1 MEYAELLDKLEDYLE
16 FLKSIEGDRLL
27 IQKRADNII
36 STREN
41 LVPSSTIME
50 HNFEIVSN
58 EKLFPQENN
67 EKIDTDWESA
77 QTLEVLYSKIKD
89 CLKCPFGQSRT
100 HFVFGEGNPDADVML
115 IGEAPGA
122 DEDKIG
128 KPFVGKAGQLLT
140 KIIESVNFTRDEVYI
155 ANIVKCR
162 PPNNKTPIEEEWKEC
177 LPYLIKQ
184 IEIIKPKILLLL
196 GAVPF
201 KALLGEQ
208 HQITKERGQ
217 VFYFQGIP
225 TIPTFHPAY
234 LLRNPA
240 AKKDVWQ
247 DVQLLRK
254 IFEEK
259 KYNIF

>member
-1 MEYAELLDKLEDYLE
+1 MEYYTFLENIENYLE
-16 FLKSIEGDRLL
+16 YLKSIEGNRLFISVNNDSHVINKVNIPHTIL
-27 IQKRADNII
+27 HNPNNTIEHTEMLDN
-36 STREN
+36 
-41 LVPSSTIME
+41 
-50 HNFEIVSN
+50 SN
-58 EKLFPQENN
+58 ENDKNPINWSDSETLQE
-67 EKIDTDWESA
+67 
-77 QTLEVLYSKIKD
+77 LYSNIKN
-89 CLKCPFGQSRT
+89 CQKCPFGANRT
-100 HFVFGEGNPDADVML
+100 HFVFGEGNPNADVMI

-122 DEDKIG
+122 DEDRIG

-201 KALLGEQ
+201 KALIGGQ

-217 VFYFQGIP
+217 VFYFQGIS

>member
-1 MEYAELLDKLEDYLE
+1 MEYIELLNGLKDYLE

-36 STREN
+36 YTRED
-41 LVPSSTIME
+41 LVPSTTIME

-58 EKLFPQENN
+58 EKLFPQESKQ
-67 EKIDTDWESA
+67 KIDADWESA
-77 QTLEVLYSKIKD
+77 QTLEDLYSKIKD
-89 CLKCPFGQSRT
+89 CLKCPFGKSRT
-100 HFVFGEGNPDADVML
+100 HFVFGKGNPNADIMI

-122 DEDKIG
+122 DEDRIG

-140 KIIESVNFTRDEVYI
+140 KIIESVNFTREEVYI

-162 PPNNKTPIEEEWKEC
+162 PPNNKTPIAEEWKEC

-217 VFYFQGIP
+217 VLYFKGIP

-234 LLRNPA
+234 LLRNPT

-254 IFEEK
+254 MFEEK
-259 KYNIF
+259 